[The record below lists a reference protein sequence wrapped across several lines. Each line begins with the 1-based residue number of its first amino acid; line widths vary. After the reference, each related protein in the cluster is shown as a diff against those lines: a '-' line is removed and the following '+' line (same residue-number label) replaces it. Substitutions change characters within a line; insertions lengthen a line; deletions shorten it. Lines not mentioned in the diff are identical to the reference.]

1 MRKLYRVHC
10 GKGPHNFHS
19 YRDLPDLDHALAYL
33 WAMAHSPAPETCWY
47 WQGMDGWMSNKHM
60 AGKSFPSRL
69 ADLCEFY
76 LEEDQKLFTKEMENA

>member
-1 MRKLYRVHC
+1 
-10 GKGPHNFHS
+10 
-19 YRDLPDLDHALAYL
+19 
-33 WAMAHSPAPETCWY
+33 
-47 WQGMDGWMSNKHM
+47 MSNKHM